1 MTAVR
6 STGIAPT
13 AHPVLFIDL
22 DEVICMSRRYGCFAA
37 AAAVNDRDV
46 NPQEVYRLLFQASSV
61 QALKQVHDEVDAT
74 LRYVVSSTW
83 REVFTRTQIEVVFRS
98 AGLGFVAD
106 HLHEADRWCT
116 PPKFGRSR
124 RVNEIAEWLDRHH
137 RGEPFAIVDDTC
149 SGASLAL
156 ALAPA
161 REPAAMPPPAAL
173 SNVPAQKH
181 SRNEA
186 PHPFSG
192 RVVLC
197 EENVG
202 LTDAHVPFIVAA
214 LRRAVVAPGAPAAAP
229 TEPETRS

>member
-1 MTAVR
+1 MSGVR

-13 AHPVLFIDL
+13 GHPVLFIDV
-22 DEVICMSRRYGCFAA
+22 DEVICMNRPHGCFAA
-37 AAAVNDRDV
+37 AASVDDRHV

-61 QALKQVHDEVDAT
+61 QALKQVHDEMDAT

-83 REVFTRTQIEVVFRS
+83 REVFTRTQIEVVFRR

-106 HLHEADRWCT
+106 HLHEAGRWCT

-161 REPAAMPPPAAL
+161 VMPPPAAR
-173 SNVPAQKH
+173 SNVPAQGH
-181 SRNEA
+181 SRKFP
-186 PHPFSG
+186 PHPIAG
-192 RVVLC
+192 RVTLC
-197 EENVG
+197 QEGVG
-202 LTDAHVPFIVAA
+202 LIDADVPFIVAA

-229 TEPETRS
+229 TESETRS

>member
-1 MTAVR
+1 MNAVR

-13 AHPVLFIDL
+13 AHPVVFIDI
-22 DEVICMSRRYGCFAA
+22 DEVICMSRPYGCFAA
-37 AAAVNDRDV
+37 AAAVNDRHV
-46 NPQEVYRLLFQASSV
+46 NPQEVYRQLFQASSI
-61 QALKQVHDEVDAT
+61 QALKRVDDEMEST

-83 REVFTRTQIEVVFRS
+83 REVFTRAQIEIVLRR

-156 ALAPA
+156 AL
-161 REPAAMPPPAAL
+161 EPALPTL
-173 SNVPAQKH
+173 SNVPVTGH
-181 SRNEA
+181 SKNNEP
-186 PHPFSG
+186 PHPFAG

-197 EENVG
+197 QEKVG
-202 LTDAHVPFIVAA
+202 LTEAHVPFIVAA
-214 LRRAVVAPGAPAAAP
+214 LRREVIAPGDPVAAVI
-229 TEPETRS
+229 ESETRS

>member
-1 MTAVR
+1 MNGVR

-13 AHPVLFIDL
+13 AHPVMFMDI
-22 DEVICMSRRYGCFAA
+22 DEVICVGRPHGCFAA
-37 AAAVNDRDV
+37 AAAVNHRHV

-61 QALKQVHDEVDAT
+61 RALKQVHDEMDAT

-137 RGEPFAIVDDTC
+137 QGEPFAIIDDTC

-156 ALAPA
+156 ALEPA
-161 REPAAMPPPAAL
+161 REPAAT
-173 SNVPAQKH
+173 SDVPAQRH

-192 RVVLC
+192 RVALC
-197 EENVG
+197 EEHVG

-214 LRRAVVAPGAPAAAP
+214 LRREVVVPGRPAAAP
-229 TEPETRS
+229 TESETQS